1 MQTVCPRPDVS
12 LPAKF
17 NHRPVSL
24 ITIHSN
30 LHTSAAACYLT
41 VKSIVRIKFLEE
53 ALKLFN
59 IYRSR
64 SSGYIS
70 SVEQNVYSCLLDALV
85 LGFCQHLEQ
94 VLDI

>member
-1 MQTVCPRPDVS
+1 MS
-12 LPAKF
+12 LPAKL

-24 ITIHSN
+24 VTIHSN

-41 VKSIVRIKFLEE
+41 VKSAVRIKLLEE
-53 ALKLFN
+53 ALKLFD
-59 IYRSR
+59 
-64 SSGYIS
+64 IS
-70 SVEQNVYSCLLDALV
+70 AVEQNVHSCLLDALV

>member
-1 MQTVCPRPDVS
+1 MRMPSFFDHGPVCFIAV
-12 LPAKF
+12 
-17 NHRPVSL
+17 HRD
-24 ITIHSN
+24 

-41 VKSIVRIKFLEE
+41 VKSAVRIKLLEE
-53 ALKLFN
+53 ALKLFD

-70 SVEQNVYSCLLDALV
+70 AIKQNVYSCLLDALV